1 MISIKKDSKSDTYIL
16 TQTDSEGFHKQ
27 MHLTW
32 KDLVDI
38 ETFIAHV
45 NLENRLKQIYKRTIT
60 KTAFN

>member
-32 KDLVDI
+32 QELVEI
-38 ETFIAHV
+38 ETFTNHV
-45 NLENRLKQIYKRTIT
+45 NLQNHIKDIYNRRRKK
-60 KTAFN
+60 K

>member
-16 TQTDSEGFHKQ
+16 TQTDREGFHKQ

-45 NLENRLKQIYKRTIT
+45 NLENRLKQIYKRRR
-60 KTAFN
+60 KKK